1 MVDVFCDDARV
12 AELGNTGCGFGVEG
26 TSAGTEVALDETL
39 TGVVGEFPL
48 VDTVDP
54 GASERDTVSD
64 LPMSSAF
71 SCCFFCSTVAVAV
84 AGAGAGVG
92 AVADLFAALSRDASA
107 FLSASSSESSARG
120 APLVK
125 RSMASSTFPSVII
138 RALRDTRD
146 GKPISIILVTTSGVG
161 RYEVLILGS
170 LDGCDGGVDVGAGA
184 GAGADEDDFEGE
196 EVSVAADRTECIDPV
211 IVGVGPALDASFWG
225 AAGKGC

>member
-1 MVDVFCDDARV
+1 MVEIFCDDARV
-12 AELGNTGCGFGVEG
+12 AELGNTSCGFGVEG
-26 TSAGTEVALDETL
+26 TSAGTEVALDGTL

-48 VDTVDP
+48 IDTADP
-54 GASERDTVSD
+54 EASERDAVSD
-64 LPMSSAF
+64 LSMSSAF
-71 SCCFFCSTVAVAV
+71 SCCFFCSTVTV

-92 AVADLFAALSRDASA
+92 VGAGADLFAALSRDASA

-146 GKPISIILVTTSGVG
+146 GNPISTILVTTSGVG

-184 GAGADEDDFEGE
+184 DEDDFEE
-196 EVSVAADRTECIDPV
+196 EVSVAADRTEEGIDPV
-211 IVGVGPALDASFWG
+211 IVGVGPALDAFFWG
-225 AAGKGC
+225 ASGKGC

>member
-1 MVDVFCDDARV
+1 MVDVCCDDALV
-12 AELGNTGCGFGVEG
+12 TELGNIGCGFGAVG
-26 TSAGTEVALDETL
+26 PSAGREAALDGTL
-39 TGVVGEFPL
+39 TGVAGEFPL
-48 VDTVDP
+48 VDMADP
-54 GASERDTVSD
+54 GASKRENVSG
-64 LPMSSAF
+64 LPKSSAF
-71 SCCFFCSTVAVAV
+71 SCCFFCSTVAVDVAV
-84 AGAGAGVG
+84 VRVGVG

-125 RSMASSTFPSVII
+125 RSIASSTLPSVII

-146 GKPISIILVTTSGVG
+146 GKPISTILVTTSGVG

-170 LDGCDGGVDVGAGA
+170 LDGCDGGDDV

-196 EVSVAADRTECIDPV
+196 EVSLAADCTEDGIDPI
-211 IVGVGPALDASFWG
+211 IVGVGPALATFFW